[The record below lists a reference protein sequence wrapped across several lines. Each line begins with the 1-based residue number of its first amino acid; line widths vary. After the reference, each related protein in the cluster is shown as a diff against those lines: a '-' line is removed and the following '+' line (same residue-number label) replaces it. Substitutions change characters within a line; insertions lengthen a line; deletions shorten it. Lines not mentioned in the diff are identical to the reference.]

1 MILFHLIFACL
12 LLGNPHVEKG
22 DAYYNAF
29 DNERALEEFQ
39 IALNQEPNNTQVLGR
54 LIRVYNDCGRILLH
68 RDKKA
73 EAFYQ
78 RAAFLE
84 KT

>member
-1 MILFHLIFACL
+1 MILFHLIFACV
-12 LLGNPHVEKG
+12 LLGNPHMEKG
-22 DAYYNAF
+22 DVYYNAF
-29 DNERALEEFQ
+29 DNDHALEEYQ
-39 IALNQEPNNTQVLGR
+39 LALDHEPTNVQVLGR

-68 RDKKA
+68 RNKKA